1 MSPRSL
7 HVDARSS
14 ATVTV
19 TLTIDPSKLTK
30 TLDPTMRRIEQGL
43 LRQYQ
48 ADASGL
54 VVLSN
59 DDSALRV
66 PVYAAPRPASAMTQ
80 PDTIDMPTGRV
91 STAVLPL
98 SGVPVNQGAG
108 NSAVVSKVAGFE
120 LQATSPMAPDCT
132 SAITT
137 GCVNFPDERM
147 ADLKYVGV
155 TSDAPQLRS
164 VGRDPAAGGLAY
176 FAVTTQGRFRTAVGL
191 QSYQVWIDGDGDGV
205 ADAVLL
211 NARIPAATTGS
222 DVLIDELIDLRT
234 GAVLDAEPLNDS
246 FGDTDTAI
254 FESDSIVMPVA
265 IAAIP
270 GVTADHS
277 RIRYAVEAYSGY
289 ETTPIDT
296 AGQVDENSG
305 QLTDPLS
312 FDVLNPGVAVYGSY
326 SGHGSALLYRDA
338 PGTVLAIRKDGPQY
352 RADHGRGALMIHF
365 HNVLGQKAQVVRFS

>member
-1 MSPRSL
+1 
-7 HVDARSS
+7 
-14 ATVTV
+14 
-19 TLTIDPSKLTK
+19 
-30 TLDPTMRRIEQGL
+30 
-43 LRQYQ
+43 
-48 ADASGL
+48 
-54 VVLSN
+54 
-59 DDSALRV
+59 LRV
-66 PVYAAPRPASAMTQ
+66 PVYASPRPASAMTQ
-80 PDTIDMPTGRV
+80 PDTIAMPGGPV

-98 SGVPVNQGAG
+98 RGVPVNQGSG
-108 NSAVVSKVAGFE
+108 NSTVVSKVAGFE
-120 LQATSPMAPDCT
+120 LQATSPMAPECT
-132 SAITT
+132 AAVTT

-176 FAVTTQGRFRTAVGL
+176 FAVTTQGRFRTAVAL
-191 QSYQVWIDGDGDGV
+191 QSYQVWIDGNGDGV
-205 ADAVLL
+205 ADAVLI

-234 GAVLDAEPLNDS
+234 GGVLDAEPLNDS

-254 FESDSIVMPVA
+254 FESDSIVLPVA

-289 ETTPIDT
+289 ENTPIDT
-296 AGQVDENSG
+296 AGQVNENTG

-312 FDVLNPGVAVYGSY
+312 FDVLQPGVAVYGSY

-338 PGTVLAIRKDGPQY
+338 PGTVLAIRKDNPQY
-352 RADHGRGALMIHF
+352 RADHGRGALLIHF
-365 HNVLGQKAQVVRFS
+365 HNVLGQKAQVVHFS